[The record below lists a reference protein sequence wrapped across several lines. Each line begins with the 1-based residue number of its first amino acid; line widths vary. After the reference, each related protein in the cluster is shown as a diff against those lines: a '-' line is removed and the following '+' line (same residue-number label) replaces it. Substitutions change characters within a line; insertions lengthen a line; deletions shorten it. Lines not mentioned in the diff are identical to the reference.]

1 MKASYTSSTSAQDTQ
16 EPAQLSE
23 ASIQPEA
30 APLAGTHFISGHAQK
45 RYSTDL
51 TDTQWQEILP
61 LVPPTSTR
69 GRPRSINLRGVINA
83 ILYVVRGGCAWQS
96 LPPDLPSRR
105 TAYYYFRQWRLNGT
119 WQKILD
125 VLHQE
130 GYEANGHQDLE
141 TEVSIRVLQSCPN
154 FYVISAAQPDN
165 PAFLPYT
172 RSTARRRA
180 LPRIPRYLLDQVA
193 ARKQQ
198 LQPASVQPQSVAIS
212 TTPARPSRELTD
224 MPIADTMVIPIRTSM
239 VAVPHLLETII
250 VIVGLTVSFAAH
262 AINVFY
268 FPHYEEDE
276 GTYMSNAWAITH
288 GLITPYPYGYGHPPL
303 AWMQIAA
310 WTKLTGGFFTFG
322 NAINSG
328 RVLMLLFAVGCSLL
342 VYLITRRLSGSLIT
356 GLLAMAIFSLSPL
369 SITFQREVLLDNFA
383 TFWFLLSFYLVVI
396 SKSRLLYIVSAAIS
410 FGFAFLSKEIIIVL
424 LPVMIYAV
432 WLYTARFQ
440 RTFTLVAFTYI
451 VIAICSCYVLLAVLK
466 GELFP
471 YSWHLPRDHHPH
483 LSLLDTYIWQASRGQ
498 SEGNIIDSWNA
509 WIKADPLLIALGI
522 IPTAFNLIVGWWSR
536 KHLLLS
542 LFAISFWVIL
552 LRGGVVIAFYIIPLI
567 PLVALNTALAINTLA
582 HWVGQFIRL
591 NLARVLL
598 IFVVIA
604 AIVPYDIQHL
614 LNPYNLFTLR
624 PSAVEQDAL
633 VWIRNHVS
641 HRAVVVINSNI
652 YVDLHEQNGEG
663 VGDGATYPYAHVY
676 WNVGFD
682 PALHDKLLDGNWDRI
697 DYIVADSVML
707 KDIKINGG
715 GMEIISQALSHSVLQ
730 AAFFGDD
737 YEFIQIYQVIHKQA
751 GTPSAIGTAL
761 VQTRSAKQA

>member
-1 MKASYTSSTSAQDTQ
+1 MKASYTSSTSTKGTQ
-16 EPAQLSE
+16 EPSQFIE
-23 ASIQPEA
+23 ASIQSA
-30 APLAGTHFISGHAQK
+30 AVARSHFISGHAQK
-45 RYSTDL
+45 RYPTDL
-51 TDTQWQEILP
+51 TDTQWQRILP
-61 LVPPTSTR
+61 FLPPAGTR
-69 GRPRSINLRGVINA
+69 GRAHSIDLREVINA
-83 ILYVVRGGCAWQS
+83 ILYVVRGGRTWQS

-105 TAYYYFRQWRLNGT
+105 TVYYYFRQWRLNGI

-125 VLHQE
+125 ALHQE
-130 GYEANGHQDLE
+130 GYEANGFQELE
-141 TEVSIRVLQSCPN
+141 TEVSIRLLQSCPN
-154 FYVISAAQPDN
+154 FYVISAAQLGN
-165 PAFLPYT
+165 PGFLPYA

-180 LPRIPRYLLDQVA
+180 LPMIPGYLLNQVA

-198 LQPASVQPQSVAIS
+198 LQSASVQPQSVAIS
-212 TTPARPSRELTD
+212 TAPEQLSRELID
-224 MPIADTMVIPIRTSM
+224 VPIADTMVTSIRTSIA
-239 VAVPHLLETII
+239 AVPHWMEAII
-250 VIVGLTVSFAAH
+250 VIIGLTVSFTAH

-288 GLITPYPYGYGHPPL
+288 GLITPYSYGYGHPPL

-310 WTKLTGGFFTFG
+310 WAKLTGGFFTFG

-328 RVLMLLFAVGCSLL
+328 RVLMLLYAVGCSLL
-342 VYLITRRLSGSLIT
+342 VYLVTRRISGSLST

-383 TFWFLLSFYLVVI
+383 TFWFLLSLYLVVI
-396 SKSRLLYIVSAAIS
+396 SKSHLLYIITAAIS

-451 VIAICSCYVLLAVLK
+451 VIAICSCYVLLAILK

-471 YSWHLPRDHHPH
+471 YSWHLPWDNHQH
-483 LSLLDTYIWQASRGQ
+483 LSLLDTYISQASRGQ
-498 SEGNIIDSWNA
+498 GEGSIIDSWNA

-542 LFAISFWVIL
+542 LFAISFWVLL
-552 LRGGVVIAFYIIPLI
+552 LRSGVVIAFYIIPLI
-567 PLVALNTALAINTLA
+567 PLIALNTALAVNTLA
-582 HWVGQFIRL
+582 HWIGQFIRL

-604 AIVPYDIQHL
+604 AIVPYDLQHL
-614 LNPYNLFTLR
+614 LNPYNLFTLH
-624 PSAVEQDAL
+624 PSTVEQDAL

-641 HRAVVVINSNI
+641 RRAVIVINSNI
-652 YVDLHEQNGEG
+652 YVDLHEQNGEA

-676 WNVGFD
+676 WNVGLD
-682 PALHDKLLDGNWDRI
+682 PALHDKFLDGNWDRI

-707 KDIKINGG
+707 KDIKTNGG
-715 GMEIISQALSHSVLQ
+715 GMEIISQAITHSVLQ

-737 YEFIQIYQVIHKQA
+737 YEYIQIYQVIHKQA
-751 GTPSAIGTAL
+751 GTSSTSVGTL
-761 VQTRSAKQA
+761 VQTGSVKQA

>member
-1 MKASYTSSTSAQDTQ
+1 MKASYTSSTSTQGTQ
-16 EPAQLSE
+16 EPSRLIE
-23 ASIQPEA
+23 ASIQPA
-30 APLAGTHFISGHAQK
+30 TPLVGKHFISVHAQK
-45 RYSTDL
+45 RYPTDL
-51 TDTQWQEILP
+51 TDTQWQGILP
-61 LVPPTSTR
+61 LLPPAGTR
-69 GRPRSINLRGVINA
+69 GRPRSINFREVINA
-83 ILYVVRGGCAWQS
+83 ILYVVRGGRTWQS

-105 TAYYYFRQWRLNGT
+105 TVYYYFRQWRLNGT

-125 VLHQE
+125 TLHQE
-130 GYEANGHQDLE
+130 GYEANGLQDLE
-141 TEVSIRVLQSCPN
+141 TEVSIRLLQSCPN
-154 FYVISAAQPDN
+154 FYVISAAQPGN
-165 PAFLPYT
+165 PAFLPYA
-172 RSTARRRA
+172 RSTERRRA
-180 LPRIPRYLLDQVA
+180 LPRIPHYLLDQVA

-198 LQPASVQPQSVAIS
+198 LQSASLQPQSVAIS
-212 TTPARPSRELTD
+212 TSPARLSRELTNI
-224 MPIADTMVIPIRTSM
+224 PIADTRVTPIRTSI
-239 VAVPHLLETII
+239 VAVPHWLEAII
-250 VIVGLTVSFAAH
+250 VIIGLTVSFAAH

-310 WTKLTGGFFTFG
+310 WAKLTGGFFTFG

-328 RVLMLLFAVGCSLL
+328 RVLMLLYAVGCSLL
-342 VYLITRRLSGSLIT
+342 VYLLTRRLSGSLST

-369 SITFQREVLLDNFA
+369 SITFQREVLLDNFT

-432 WLYTARFQ
+432 WLYSARFQ

-471 YSWHLPRDHHPH
+471 YSWHLPWDHHPH
-483 LSLLDTYIWQASRGQ
+483 LSLLDTYIWQAGRGQ
-498 SEGNIIDSWNA
+498 GEGNIIDSWNA

-542 LFAISFWVIL
+542 LFALCFWVLL

-567 PLVALNTALAINTLA
+567 PLIALNTALAVNTLA
-582 HWVGQFIRL
+582 HWIGQFIRL
-591 NLARVLL
+591 NLARVML

-604 AIVPYDIQHL
+604 AIVPYDIQHV
-614 LNPYNLFTLR
+614 LNPYNPFTLH

-641 HRAVVVINSNI
+641 RRAVIVINSNI

-663 VGDGATYPYAHVY
+663 VGDGTTYPYAHVY

-682 PALHDKLLDGNWDRI
+682 PALHDKFLDGNWDRI

-707 KDIKINGG
+707 KDIKTNGG
-715 GMEIISQALSHSVLQ
+715 GMEIISQALTHSVLQ
-730 AAFFGDD
+730 VAFFGDD
-737 YEFIQIYQVIHKQA
+737 YEFIQIYQVIHKEA
-751 GTPSAIGTAL
+751 GTSSTVGATL
-761 VQTRSAKQA
+761 VQTRSA